1 MAQNHRNTLTPK
13 VASSYRSCST
23 CGGFYTFTAFI
34 PDFNYFTRF
43 KMPPVK
49 KPKAQKI
56 EKQSTPKKTID
67 KTKDVVSGQV
77 STPQKQLFLV
87 VDNRKLHPF

>member
-1 MAQNHRNTLTPK
+1 
-13 VASSYRSCST
+13 
-23 CGGFYTFTAFI
+23 
-34 PDFNYFTRF
+34 
-43 KMPPVK
+43 MPPVK

-77 STPQKQLFLV
+77 STSQKQLFLV